1 MGGWKQD
8 LRAALPG
15 WVAAR
20 VLTLAALGL
29 ATFLRPRWPV
39 PLPGTA
45 RFAENG
51 LLGWDADWY
60 RRIAL
65 YGYDGVPEQGLRFFP
80 LLPELARVLGLGT
93 SLGIGIALL
102 VLANGPALAVG
113 ALVARLV
120 RVEGGDEHLARL
132 AATLMALAPPAFVL
146 VMGYTEA
153 IAICAL
159 LGAILA
165 ARAGAA
171 SGKSREG
178 AEAGDASADSNDS
191 GGRYAKGEN
200 PAGLTARRG
209 DPCVDTGRWG
219 IAAACGLVAG
229 IARPTGVLVGVPL
242 AIIALD
248 GFRRVGWLA
257 RARRLAAVVSPAV
270 GAAPY
275 LLWAQLDRG
284 DWYAPYRVQAI
295 PGLRG
300 DFVDPFTRLGRA
312 LATIIGGG
320 VGAKGHDLV
329 VPLAVL
335 LLVPAVLRWSKPLA
349 ALSIVSTAVALSA
362 ENLGSFERYLWAS
375 VVPVLTV
382 AWLCRGPLAARVAP
396 AVAGAGLAIL
406 ATLAFL
412 GYYVP

>member
-1 MGGWKQD
+1 MGGWKED

-15 WVAAR
+15 WIAAR
-20 VLTLAALGL
+20 VLTLAALAL
-29 ATFLRPRWPV
+29 AAFLRPRWPV
-39 PLPGTA
+39 ELPGTA
-45 RFAENG
+45 RFAEGG

-65 YGYDGVPEQGLRFFP
+65 HGYDGVPEQGLRFFP
-80 LLPELARVLGLGT
+80 LLPVVARLVGFGT
-93 SLGIGIALL
+93 SLGVGIALL
-102 VLANGPALAVG
+102 VLANGPALGVG

-132 AATLMALAPPAFVL
+132 AATLMAVAPPAFVL

-165 ARAGAA
+165 ARARAAPQSGEPRARAAPEGGGA
-171 SGKSREG
+171 R
-178 AEAGDASADSNDS
+178 ADD
-191 GGRYAKGEN
+191 
-200 PAGLTARRG
+200 
-209 DPCVDTGRWG
+209 GRWG
-219 IAAACGLVAG
+219 IAAACGIVAG
-229 IARPTGVLVGVPL
+229 MARPTGVLAGVPL
-242 AIIALD
+242 AILALD
-248 GFRRVGWLA
+248 GIRDASWASRS
-257 RARRLAAVVSPAV
+257 RRLAAVVSPAL

-275 LLWAQLDRG
+275 LLWAHLDRG
-284 DWYAPYRVQAI
+284 DWYAPYRVQSI

-312 LATIIGGG
+312 VATIAGGG

-329 VPLAVL
+329 VPVAVL
-335 LLVPAVLRWSKPLA
+335 LLVPAVLRWSKPLV
-349 ALSIVSTAVALSA
+349 ALSIVSTTVAVSA
-362 ENLGSFERYLWAS
+362 ENLGSFERYVWAS

-382 AWLCRGPLAARVAP
+382 AWLCRGPIAARVAP
-396 AVAGAGLAIL
+396 VVAGAGLAVL

>member
-1 MGGWKQD
+1 MGGWKED

-20 VLTLAALGL
+20 VLTLAALAL
-29 ATFLRPRWPV
+29 AAFLRPRWPV
-39 PLPGTA
+39 ALPGTA
-45 RFAENG
+45 RFAEAG

-65 YGYDGVPEQGLRFFP
+65 HGYDGVPEQGLRFFP
-80 LLPELARVLGLGT
+80 LLPEVARVLGFGT
-93 SLGIGIALL
+93 SLGVGIALL
-102 VLANGPALAVG
+102 ALANGPALGVG
-113 ALVARLV
+113 ALVSRLV
-120 RVEGGDEHLARL
+120 RIEGGDDGLARL

-153 IAICAL
+153 IALCAL

-165 ARAGAA
+165 ARAGQ
-171 SGKSREG
+171 
-178 AEAGDASADSNDS
+178 
-191 GGRYAKGEN
+191 GR
-200 PAGLTARRG
+200 
-209 DPCVDTGRWG
+209 GRWG
-219 IAAACGLVAG
+219 VAAGCGLVAG
-229 IARPTGVLVGVPL
+229 IARPTGVLAAVPL
-242 AIIALD
+242 AILAVD
-248 GFRRVGWLA
+248 GIRHVGWTA
-257 RARRLAAVVSPAV
+257 RARRLAAVVSPAL

-284 DWYAPYRVQAI
+284 DWYAPYRVQSI

-312 LATIIGGG
+312 VATIVGGG

-329 VPLAVL
+329 VPVAVL
-335 LLVPAVLRWSKPLA
+335 LLVPAVLRWSKTLA
-349 ALSIVSTAVALSA
+349 ALSIVSTTVALSA

-382 AWLCRGPLAARVAP
+382 AWLCRGPIAARVAP
-396 AVAGAGLAIL
+396 FVAGAGLTVL

>member
-1 MGGWKQD
+1 MGGWKED

-15 WVAAR
+15 WIAAR
-20 VLTLAALGL
+20 VLTLAALAL

-39 PLPGTA
+39 ELPGTA
-45 RFAENG
+45 RFAEGG

-65 YGYDGVPEQGLRFFP
+65 HGYDGVPEQGLRFFP
-80 LLPELARVLGLGT
+80 LLPVVARLAGFGT
-93 SLGIGIALL
+93 SLGVGIALL
-102 VLANGPALAVG
+102 VLANGPALGVG

-132 AATLMALAPPAFVL
+132 AATLMAVAPPAFVL
-146 VMGYTEA
+146 VMGYTEG

-165 ARAGAA
+165 ARARAA
-171 SGKSREG
+171 PAPQSRE
-178 AEAGDASADSNDS
+178 
-191 GGRYAKGEN
+191 
-200 PAGLTARRG
+200 ARA
-209 DPCVDTGRWG
+209 DTGRWG
-219 IAAACGLVAG
+219 IAAVCGLVAG
-229 IARPTGVLVGVPL
+229 MARPTGVLAGIPL
-242 AIIALD
+242 AILALD
-248 GFRRVGWLA
+248 GIRHASWPS
-257 RARRLAAVVSPAV
+257 RARRLAAVVSPAL

-284 DWYAPYRVQAI
+284 DWYAPYRVQTI

-300 DFVDPFTRLGRA
+300 DFVDPVTRLGRA
-312 LATIIGGG
+312 VITIAGGG

-329 VPLAVL
+329 VPVAVL

-349 ALSIVSTAVALSA
+349 ALAIVSTTVALSA

-382 AWLCRGPLAARVAP
+382 AWLCRGPVASRVAP
-396 AVAGAGLAIL
+396 VVAGTGLAVL

>member
-1 MGGWKQD
+1 MGGWKED

-20 VLTLAALGL
+20 VLTVAALGL
-29 ATFLRPRWPV
+29 AAFLRPRWPV

-65 YGYDGVPEQGLRFFP
+65 HGYDGVPEQGLRFFP

-93 SLGIGIALL
+93 SVGVGIALL
-102 VLANGPALAVG
+102 VLANGPALGVG
-113 ALVARLV
+113 ALVSRLV
-120 RVEGGDEHLARL
+120 RVEGGDQHLARL

-165 ARAGAA
+165 ARAGAT
-171 SGKSREG
+171 SRARDSRAEDSRAEG
-178 AEAGDASADSNDS
+178 DEAADT
-191 GGRYAKGEN
+191 A
-200 PAGLTARRG
+200 PAGEPDAPTDG
-209 DPCVDTGRWG
+209 DPAGADAGRWG
-219 IAAACGLVAG
+219 IAAACGVVAG
-229 IARPTGVLVGVPL
+229 MARPTGVLVGLPL

-248 GFRRVGWLA
+248 GFRRVGWPA
-257 RARRLAAVVSPAV
+257 RARRVAAVVSPVV

-284 DWYAPYRVQAI
+284 DWYAPYRVQSI

-300 DFVDPFTRLGRA
+300 DLVDPFTRLGRA
-312 LATIIGGG
+312 LATIAGGG

-329 VPLAVL
+329 VPVAVL
-335 LLVPAVLRWSKPLA
+335 LLLPAVLRWSKPLA
-349 ALSIVSTAVALSA
+349 ALSIVSTTVAFSA

-382 AWLCRGPLAARVAP
+382 AWLCRGPLAARIAP
-396 AVAGAGLAIL
+396 AVAGAGLAVL

>member
-1 MGGWKQD
+1 VGAWKED
-8 LRAALPG
+8 LWAALPA

-29 ATFLRPRWPV
+29 SAFLRPRWPV
-39 PLPGTA
+39 TLPGTA

-65 YGYDGVPEQGLRFFP
+65 HGYDGVPDQGLRFFP
-80 LLPELARVLGLGT
+80 LLPEVARVVGFGT
-93 SLGIGIALL
+93 SLGVGIALL
-102 VLANGPALAVG
+102 ALANGPALGVG
-113 ALVARLV
+113 VLVARLV
-120 RVEGGDEHLARL
+120 RVEGGDERLARL
-132 AATLMALAPPAFVL
+132 AATLMVLAPPAFVL

-165 ARAGAA
+165 ARTAA
-171 SGKSREG
+171 SD
-178 AEAGDASADSNDS
+178 GDASP
-191 GGRYAKGEN
+191 G
-200 PAGLTARRG
+200 
-209 DPCVDTGRWG
+209 TGRWG

-229 IARPTGVLVGVPL
+229 MARPTGVLAGIPL
-242 AIIALD
+242 AILAVD
-248 GFRRVGWLA
+248 GARRAGWGE

-275 LLWAQLDRG
+275 LVWAQLDRG
-284 DWYAPYRVQAI
+284 DWYAPYRVQSI

-312 LATIIGGG
+312 VGTIAGGG
-320 VGAKGHDLV
+320 VGAKGHDLL
-329 VPLAVL
+329 VPVAVL

-349 ALSIVSTAVALSA
+349 AMTIVTTAIALSA
-362 ENLGSFERYLWAS
+362 EHLGSFERYLWAS

-382 AWLCRGPLAARVAP
+382 AWLCRGPVAARVAP
-396 AVAGAGLAIL
+396 VVAGAGLTVL